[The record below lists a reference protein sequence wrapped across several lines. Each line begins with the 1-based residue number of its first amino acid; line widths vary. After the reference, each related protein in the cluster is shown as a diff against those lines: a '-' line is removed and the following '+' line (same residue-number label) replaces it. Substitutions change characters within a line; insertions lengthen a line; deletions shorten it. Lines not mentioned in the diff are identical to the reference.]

1 MSIRKPE
8 QMPEDVA
15 ELTRDE
21 YKKRFDEGSLPGQ
34 KPVETE
40 QIQKT
45 EPDTGESLPEKKT
58 AKLTLG
64 KKPIDLVVASEE
76 EQRKAKEQEEVKKK
90 TKEGKKKTTTVA
102 DKSNESA
109 EEKPPKQED
118 GHQFDK
124 EWDEWLD
131 KSMTSVNASSVEE
144 LYGLIQSGEVS
155 VDDADTKA
163 RVEQF
168 LLQKMSEQ
176 QKKSPEL
183 PETESPL
190 FEEVA
195 SPVEPEIPQDKI
207 KSIEAEMARLSEEFK
222 SATGDRQSELRRA
235 MAKLR
240 GQLTALKAPPKPENP
255 KEEDVDK
262 TTAQTRENLERA
274 KKQRESRKAA
284 SKSPKP
290 EAPPKPE
297 NPKEEDVDKTTAQT
311 RENLEKNK
319 SNAEEAES
327 ASSPESTQEGSLQEV
342 VRPWADD
349 EGFKRLYRRAEFSPE
364 FRGSVT
370 GILDKDIDEERGK
383 FLLKWFEENRN
394 RKDIQKRGI
403 STDISEQEKIN
414 IAIEMGA
421 ATELVGKKK
430 YEKEFQRIENLSA
443 LRLDFRAKD
452 VPLESQFLMLNHL
465 EVKAE
470 ALKAEVKDLEGVG
483 GAEAGVKRE
492 AVKRE
497 LERLFEIRKELAG
510 KATGINIEAEADKEL
525 ALDPEYS
532 KTKEQY
538 IEEKAKPGEVDYSLV
553 SFDDRDSAKR
563 QALGENYSDQDE
575 QRALEWVK
583 LKTSAD
589 ITEEQLCGLMKAGYD
604 PRTIEDNSGR
614 IARAVIKDVVKNFW
628 NLGIVPLV
636 KHSRGGGLVSIKIGG
651 REELMM
657 QKDFLERAQKL
668 GEGFEAGVLEKTKAK
683 LGEVWEASHK
693 AQRQEKIEQ
702 KIAEYASAS
711 LGARAEDAKGKAIRG
726 VEAVYKNIKDRL
738 IEEEIQRREK
748 KKSKKATEKK
758 DEKPE
763 ENEPESEK
771 VEESKKEVNLTGD
784 IKKDA
789 ITIMEFLDE
798 SGQEDWGI
806 DINDVRKTDSK
817 LYKEA
822 LKKQKKGGILAVVM
836 HLLIGIQ
843 RGMQEKI

>member
-240 GQLTALKAPPKPENP
+240 GQLTALK
-255 KEEDVDK
+255 
-262 TTAQTRENLERA
+262 
-274 KKQRESRKAA
+274 
-284 SKSPKP
+284 
-290 EAPPKPE
+290 APPKPE